1 MRSIVDIVKFI
12 NSRLCNIIPGI
23 KLYNIAQI
31 VSREDHTI
39 PADGDNSTAFD
50 DTHPAQIYHK
60 ITGMTMTQQTTG
72 YGDSNN
78 LLYTYQMSM
87 IVFFNKQSI
96 RPEDFP
102 IIVQANIPQRF
113 NTDNTQSVNIKFLS
127 AILNDQQVFAQEY
140 RNATAYRLGVNHRLF
155 QINYTLEVVYK
166 PGCFEKCPEET
177 NCKN

>member
-1 MRSIVDIVKFI
+1 MRSIVDIVAFI
-12 NSRLCNIIPGI
+12 NSRLCNVIPGM

-31 VSREDHTI
+31 VSREAATVPVVDEKD
-39 PADGDNSTAFD
+39 AAFD

-60 ITGMTMTQQTTG
+60 INGLTMATTATGFG
-72 YGDSNN
+72 RDNN

-87 IVFFNKQSI
+87 IVFLNKRHI

-102 IIVQANIPQRF
+102 IIAQGNIPQRF
-113 NTDNTQSVNIKFLS
+113 TTENTQSVSIKFLS

-140 RNATAYRLGVNHRLF
+140 RSPFRLGTNQRLF
-155 QINYTLEVVYK
+155 QINYSLEVVYK
-166 PGCFEKCPEET
+166 PGCFEKCPEEI